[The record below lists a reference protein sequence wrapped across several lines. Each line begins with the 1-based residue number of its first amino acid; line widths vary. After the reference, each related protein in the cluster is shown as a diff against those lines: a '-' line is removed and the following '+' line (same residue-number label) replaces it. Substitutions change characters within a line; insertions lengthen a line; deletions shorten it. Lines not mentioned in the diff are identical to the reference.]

1 VYAAQVVEFAD
12 RAMALSFVSLLDGYY
27 RLTEDFHHH
36 LCEEVM
42 SPMVSQLKTLHCHGP
57 VRCLLP
63 HTHTHTHTHT
73 VTHTH
78 THPFNSPFSRTIQVS
93 QYQKGETN
101 LDLTEARDS
110 EWQWQWHQLGH
121 MQVCTSLQTDNHAST
136 PPLSFLQTGCP
147 SCRPT
152 NSVKAQTQNRHTTS
166 NRSCSRSCHHRSFP
180 KAALTRWRAARVIV
194 FT

>member
-63 HTHTHTHTHT
+63 HTHTRTHT
-73 VTHTH
+73 VTH

-121 MQVCTSLQTDNHAST
+121 MQVCTCRQITTPTPHQSVFYRPDAFPAAQPTAS
-136 PPLSFLQTGCP
+136 
-147 SCRPT
+147 
-152 NSVKAQTQNRHTTS
+152 KH
-166 NRSCSRSCHHRSFP
+166 
-180 KAALTRWRAARVIV
+180 
-194 FT
+194 

>member
-63 HTHTHTHTHT
+63 HTHAHARTH
-73 VTHTH
+73 
-78 THPFNSPFSRTIQVS
+78 SPFSRTIQVS

-121 MQVCTSLQTDNHAST
+121 MQVCTCRQITTPAPHQSVFYRPDALPASQ
-136 PPLSFLQTGCP
+136 P
-147 SCRPT
+147 
-152 NSVKAQTQNRHTTS
+152 
-166 NRSCSRSCHHRSFP
+166 
-180 KAALTRWRAARVIV
+180 IV
-194 FT
+194 SKH